1 MPRRVQKSWAPRVNA
16 VSVRSYRSNNGLLAV
31 ISAFVASGSQ
41 SDSRDV
47 ISSVILGLAG
57 VGITVMGA
65 AVFLRYSLGRF
76 LRAWMLR
83 LVYEQQQRP

>member
-1 MPRRVQKSWAPRVNA
+1 MGASASWSIAFARRFADGSSKTS
-16 VSVRSYRSNNGLLAV
+16 VSLL
-31 ISAFVASGSQ
+31 GNT
-41 SDSRDV
+41 DSRDV

-57 VGITVMGA
+57 VGVTVMGA

-83 LVYEQQQRP
+83 LVYEQQQQRP